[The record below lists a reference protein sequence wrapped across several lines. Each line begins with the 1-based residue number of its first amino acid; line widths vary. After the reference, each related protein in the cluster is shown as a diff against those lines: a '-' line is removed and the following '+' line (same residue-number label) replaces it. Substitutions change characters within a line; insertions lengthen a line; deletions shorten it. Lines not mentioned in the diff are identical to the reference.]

1 MDLLKEN
8 MQSQIDLKQRKY
20 YSKRKIIFGIS
31 PIAIQIP

>member
-20 YSKRKIIFGIS
+20 YSTRKIIFGTS
-31 PIAIQIP
+31 TKATPIP